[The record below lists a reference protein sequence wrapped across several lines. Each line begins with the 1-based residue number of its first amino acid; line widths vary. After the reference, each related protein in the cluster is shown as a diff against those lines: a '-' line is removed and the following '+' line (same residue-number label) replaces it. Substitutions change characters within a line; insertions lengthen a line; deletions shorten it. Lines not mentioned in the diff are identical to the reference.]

1 MKKKVV
7 LRIFLRILITV
18 FIVSTAALTCVFLHF
33 YKGFKEEA
41 SKYSSIF
48 IFVEECDTG
57 RASSFLYEADD
68 GHYYCTRNNPRL
80 FTAETEEISELE
92 FDIVSYKVARMHLED
107 EEQFKHNDSL
117 SNNNTGC
124 DILTVDGERIRC
136 VVFHG
141 EFGKQK
147 KISFLI
153 QQIEAYKDGN
163 LLKFEK
169 YCIKDYVHRTRTYR
183 RFLGSILQT
192 KWKIRNCIDLAA
204 EKIGIR

>member
-7 LRIFLRILITV
+7 LVVLRILITV
-18 FIVSTAALTCVFLHF
+18 YIAAITALICVFGHF

-48 IFVEECDTG
+48 IFVEECDSG
-57 RASSFLYEADD
+57 KASSFLYEVDD

-80 FTAETEEISELE
+80 CSAETEEISELE
-92 FDIVSYKVARMHLED
+92 FDIVSYKIARMHLEE
-107 EEQFKHNDSL
+107 EEQFVHRDSL
-117 SNNNTGC
+117 SNINTGC

-204 EKIGIR
+204 DKIGIR

>member
-7 LRIFLRILITV
+7 LVVLRILITV
-18 FIVSTAALTCVFLHF
+18 YIAAITALICVFGHF

-48 IFVEECDTG
+48 IFVEECDSG
-57 RASSFLYEADD
+57 KASSFLYEVDD

-80 FTAETEEISELE
+80 CSAETEEISELE
-92 FDIVSYKVARMHLED
+92 FDIVSYKIARMHLEE
-107 EEQFKHNDSL
+107 EEQFVHRDSL
-117 SNNNTGC
+117 SNINTGC

-169 YCIKDYVHRTRTYR
+169 YCLKDYVHRTRTYR